1 MVTASKGILLTTDLG
16 AAAYSALAIAA
27 FLWAALS
34 VWLLVDR
41 AIHDRRW
48 RRLELAWRRL
58 RPAAGEAGQPAP
70 VRSILERV
78 PRRTIERHAADQATP
93 IWVAQALAEHA
104 VERDPR
110 RLLRE
115 AASHRGER
123 GRWRR
128 IAALHILCR
137 SGHADLVPIL
147 RRALRDDDHDVRG
160 AAISLLGGVPDPE
173 AAALLVTALRQRL
186 HPQSRIAAR
195 LDRFPIEIAEVIAP
209 LIGDLDAGARF
220 WGASLL
226 ARYGSRPGVVPALA
240 HLSTDADPSVRKAAI
255 ESLGRIGGPVAGE
268 TARRMLDDAVW
279 YVRAHAARALGDLG
293 RADLAPE
300 IAPLLADGQWWVR
313 AAAKDALVALGPA
326 VTPAMARL
334 LDHPD
339 RFARNGASEVLQ
351 NLGVLDAL
359 AARATGGAIDEGEAA
374 FLRKAALAGGTVLT
388 EGIVA
393 RSSPDAADQIRAML
407 ASGEEIITA

>member
-1 MVTASKGILLTTDLG
+1 VTLG
-16 AAAYSALAIAA
+16 SYSALAIAVL
-27 FLWAALS
+27 LWTALS

-48 RRLELAWRRL
+48 RTLELAWRRL
-58 RPAAGEAGQPAP
+58 RPAPGAATGGSP
-70 VRSILERV
+70 VRAILERV

-104 VERDPR
+104 LERDPR

-137 SGHADLVPIL
+137 SGHADLLPVL
-147 RRALRDDDHDVRG
+147 RRALRDADRDVAG
-160 AAISLLGGVPDPE
+160 AAISLLGAVPQPE
-173 AAALLVTALRQRL
+173 AAALLVTALRERL
-186 HPQSRIAAR
+186 YPQSRVAAR
-195 LDRFPIEIAEVIAP
+195 LDRFPIEVAEVIAP
-209 LIGDLDAGARF
+209 LILDPDPGARF

-226 ARYGSRPGVVPALA
+226 ARYGRRPGVTSALA
-240 HLSTDADPSVRKAAI
+240 HLAADADPSVRKAAI
-255 ESLGRIGGPVAGE
+255 ESLGHIGGTVAEE
-268 TARRMLDDAVW
+268 TARRLLADPVW
-279 YVRAHAARALGDLG
+279 FVRAHAARALGDLG
-293 RADLAPE
+293 RRDLARE
-300 IAPLLADGQWWVR
+300 IALLLADDQWWVR
-313 AAAKDALVALGPA
+313 AAAKDALQAMGPGVAPVVA
-326 VTPAMARL
+326 AL

-351 NLGVLDAL
+351 NLGVLDDL
-359 AARATGGAIDEGEAA
+359 ATRAAQGSGEGDVGL
-374 FLRKAALAGGTVLT
+374 LRKAAAAGGPVLA

-393 RSSPDAADQIRAML
+393 RSAPALSERVRTLL
-407 ASGEEIITA
+407 AGGEETASA